1 MLSWLFNRSPGRR
14 KASDLYGAVVALA
27 RTPTLYADMGVADTP
42 EGRYEALVLNLF
54 LVMERLRAEGEA
66 GAEVSQALVETFVI
80 DMDDNMR
87 EMGVGDMSVPK
98 KVKKAAAAFYDRAE
112 VYRQAMGQPGDAA
125 LAEALEKLVPA
136 AEDRT
141 LDAAALAAHLRALA
155 KALGARGADDVM
167 AGRFQLS

>member
-1 MLSWLFNRSPGRR
+1 
-14 KASDLYGAVVALA
+14 
-27 RTPTLYADMGVADTP
+27 MGVADTP
-42 EGRYEALVLNLF
+42 EGSYEALVLNLF
-54 LVMERLRAEGEA
+54 LVMERLRAEGDA
-66 GAEVSQALVETFVI
+66 GAEASLALVERFVI

-98 KVKKAAAAFYDRAE
+98 KVKKAAAAFYDRAD

-141 LDAAALAAHLRALA
+141 LDAAALAAHLRAVA
-155 KALGARGADDVM
+155 KVLGARGADDVM

>member
-1 MLSWLFNRSPGRR
+1 MLTWLFNWSPDRR

-27 RTPTLYADMGVADTP
+27 RTPALYADMGVADTP

-98 KVKKAAAAFYDRAE
+98 KVKKAAAAFYDRAD
-112 VYRQAMGQPGDAA
+112 VYRQAMVQPGDDA
-125 LAEALEKLVPA
+125 LAEALAKLVPS

-141 LDAAALAAHLRALA
+141 LDAAALAAHLRAVA
-155 KALGARGADDVM
+155 KVLGARGADDVM